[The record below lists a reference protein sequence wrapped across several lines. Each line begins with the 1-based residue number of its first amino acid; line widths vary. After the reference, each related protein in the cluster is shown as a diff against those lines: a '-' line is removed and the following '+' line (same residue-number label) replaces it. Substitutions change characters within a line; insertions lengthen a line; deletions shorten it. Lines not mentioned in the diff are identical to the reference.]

1 VPSPTHSRRWPREAR
16 SELEWQKVVPC
27 TRWLSGYRTDWLV
40 PDVVAGLV
48 VWALVVPESMAYAAI
63 AGVPVQYGLYSVP
76 IAVVGYALFGTSKR
90 LFVGPS
96 STVASL
102 SAATVAPLAATGSTN
117 YVALTAALAIL
128 VGVLYIVLGLL
139 RMGFI
144 ARFFAKPVLDGFIV
158 GLGLYIAVG
167 QLYKVVGVP
176 KPSGNTVEKF
186 WDVLTSVDDWNG
198 ATVIVGFAS
207 LAILFGLAKFAPK
220 VPGALVVVVLGIAAT
235 SAFDLTAHGVAIVGT
250 VPTGFHFV
258 SWSGVSLDDLWEMI
272 PGALGIIVVGFAQ
285 SVAIAKAYSAED
297 NEPIDPSGEMVG
309 YGAASIGA
317 GVLQGY
323 TPTGSLSKSAAAGEA
338 GAKTP
343 VAFVVTA
350 IFVVLTVLFLA
361 SVFEDLPEAVLGAIV
376 IHAVSGMI
384 DFRKLT
390 RLWRAHLADFW
401 LALGALL
408 GVVLI
413 GILAGIVIG
422 VVLSLVLLIHR
433 LDHPHT
439 AILGQSSDG
448 RRFEDIAEHPDV
460 SPVPSVLVYRIDAP
474 LIFANADVVGDDI
487 VARIGVA
494 DPPVHAVV
502 LDLEAMYEV
511 DTQGAD
517 TLVRLSEQLRR
528 RDVRLVIA
536 RAHGA
541 VVDYLR
547 RDGSLEKLGEGSVWT
562 SVDEAVKAVR

>member
-1 VPSPTHSRRWPREAR
+1 M
-16 SELEWQKVVPC
+16 
-27 TRWLSGYRTDWLV
+27 
-40 PDVVAGLV
+40 VAGLV
-48 VWALVVPESMAYAAI
+48 VWALIVPESMAYAAI

-117 YVALTAALAIL
+117 YIALTAALAIL
-128 VGVLYIVLGLL
+128 VGVLYVVLGLL

-167 QLYKVVGVP
+167 QLYKVVGAP
-176 KPSGNTVEKF
+176 KPSGNTVQKF
-186 WDVLTSVDDWNG
+186 WDVLTSIDEWNG
-198 ATVIVGFAS
+198 ATVIVGAAS
-207 LAILFGLAKFAPK
+207 LVLLFGLARFAPK
-220 VPGALVVVVLGIAAT
+220 IPGALVVVVLGIAAT
-235 SAFDLTAHGVAIVGT
+235 SAFDLASHGVAIVGAI
-250 VPTGFHFV
+250 PTGFHFV
-258 SWSGVSLDDLWEMI
+258 PWSGVSMDDLWEMV

-390 RLWRAHLADFW
+390 RLWRAHVADFW

-408 GVVLI
+408 GVILI

-439 AILGQSSDG
+439 AILGQSGDG
-448 RRFEDIAEHPDV
+448 RRFEDIAEHPDA

-487 VARIGVA
+487 VARIRRA
-494 DPPVHAVV
+494 DSPVRAVV

-528 RDVRLVIA
+528 RDVRVVIA

-547 RDGSLEKLGEGSVWT
+547 RDGSLEKLGEGSIWT
-562 SVDEAVKAVR
+562 SVDEAVRAVS

>member
-1 VPSPTHSRRWPREAR
+1 MSMQRLFPFTGWLGKYR
-16 SELEWQKVVPC
+16 S
-27 TRWLSGYRTDWLV
+27 SWLV
-40 PDVVAGLV
+40 PDAVAGLV
-48 VWALVVPESMAYAAI
+48 VWALIVPESMAYAAI
-63 AGVPVQYGLYSVP
+63 AGVPVQFGLYSVP
-76 IAVVGYALFGTSKR
+76 IAVLGYAMFGTSKR

-102 SAATVAPLAATGSTN
+102 SAATVAPLAATGTTD
-117 YVALTAALAIL
+117 YIALTAALAIL

-297 NEPIDPSGEMVG
+297 NEPIDPSGEMIG

-338 GAKTP
+338 G
-343 VAFVVTA
+343 
-350 IFVVLTVLFLA
+350 
-361 SVFEDLPEAVLGAIV
+361 SEDARGVPGDGDLRRAHDPLPRQRLRRPPRSRARRDRDPRRLGDDRLPEA
-376 IHAVSGMI
+376 HAALASPRGGLLA
-384 DFRKLT
+384 RPR
-390 RLWRAHLADFW
+390 RLARGD
-401 LALGALL
+401 
-408 GVVLI
+408 
-413 GILAGIVIG
+413 
-422 VVLSLVLLIHR
+422 
-433 LDHPHT
+433 
-439 AILGQSSDG
+439 
-448 RRFEDIAEHPDV
+448 PD
-460 SPVPSVLVYRIDAP
+460 R
-474 LIFANADVVGDDI
+474 
-487 VARIGVA
+487 
-494 DPPVHAVV
+494 DP
-502 LDLEAMYEV
+502 
-511 DTQGAD
+511 
-517 TLVRLSEQLRR
+517 R
-528 RDVRLVIA
+528 RDRHRRGA
-536 RAHGA
+536 QPRAPHPPAGSPT
-541 VVDYLR
+541 R
-547 RDGSLEKLGEGSVWT
+547 RDPRHEP
-562 SVDEAVKAVR
+562 